1 MTVYTNRDAQKI
13 TLGQEVGR
21 GGEGAVYQVVGRSDL
36 VAKIYHPAQRSHLRH
51 AKLTAMVAQPPTDG
65 CRAFTPP
72 HVSLAWP
79 TDLLF
84 DGGNFAGFLMPRIER
99 SPSIVALF
107 NPVLRRQRYPQA
119 DTRFLYH
126 TAQNLAAVVAAL
138 HNRGHVVGDLNQKN
152 ILVKANTLVTLV
164 DTDSF
169 QIWDGNGHCFR
180 CPVGVPDYTPPELQ
194 GQPLAETDR
203 QPCHDA
209 FGLSVLLF
217 QLLMEGYHP
226 FTGRPINA
234 SLAEVEQLSLHC
246 IQQGLFPY
254 SRNSQVQPPP
264 AAPDFLWLP
273 AEIRRLFLQSFLVG
287 YTQPQQRPT
296 AATWAQALGRAE
308 MKLVQCHHQRL
319 HWYSDHLPHCP
330 ICGAHPQRKVVM
342 PPLTGL
348 SKPTAPPA
356 TATSTPLTP
365 VFPGCLL
372 NLVQMA
378 VIGYIAFMLLMF
390 LLSGWWPL
398 LVIGLVI
405 VLRTPAMKQR
415 LWPLTVQGAHW
426 FWANLQ
432 MIGRGAMV
440 TTSWLLPRLHR
451 AAVASFIYW
460 RGLPLL
466 AQELSAIALLIG
478 LLVIM
483 SYFGSAMQATSPST
497 APPPIASPLT
507 SPLASPLATPTTG
520 SSR

>member
-1 MTVYTNRDAQKI
+1 MLMTVYTNRDAQTI
-13 TLGQEVGR
+13 TLGQEIGR

-36 VAKIYHPAQRSHLRH
+36 VAKIYHPGQRSHLRH

-65 CRAFTPP
+65 CRTFTPP

-84 DGGNFAGFLMPRIER
+84 DARDFAGFLMPRIER

-138 HNRGHVVGDLNQKN
+138 HGRGHVVGDLNQKN

-169 QIWDGNGHCFR
+169 QIWDDNGHCFR

-194 GQPLAETDR
+194 GQPLAEVSR
-203 QPCHDA
+203 HPHHDC

-234 SLAEVEQLSLHC
+234 SLSEVEQLSLHC
-246 IQQGLFPY
+246 MQQGLFPY
-254 SRNSQVQPPP
+254 SRNTQVQPPP
-264 AAPDFLWLP
+264 SAPDFLGLP

-287 YTQPQQRPT
+287 YTQPEQRPT

-308 MKLVQCHHQRL
+308 TSLMQCRHQRA
-319 HWYSDHLPHCP
+319 HWYSGHLPHCP
-330 ICGAHPQRKVVM
+330 TCGAHPKASIAM
-342 PPLTGL
+342 PSLMGL
-348 SKPTAPPA
+348 DKPTRTPSPA
-356 TATSTPLTP
+356 TPLPP
-365 VFPGCLL
+365 VFPGCLRSL
-372 NLVQMA
+372 LVILG
-378 VIGYIAFMLLMF
+378 IGYAGFVLLML
-390 LLSGWWPL
+390 LLSGFWPL

-405 VLRTPAMKQR
+405 ALRTPAMKQR
-415 LWPLTVQGAHW
+415 LWPLTVQSGRW
-426 FWANLQ
+426 LWANLQ
-432 MIGRGAMV
+432 QIGRGVVVV
-440 TTSWLLPRLHR
+440 TRWLTPRLYRAGR
-451 AAVASFIYW
+451 AALTAWQGS
-460 RGLPLL
+460 PLIVK
-466 AQELSAIALLIG
+466 EISAIALLIG
-478 LLVIM
+478 LLVTI
-483 SYFGSAMQATSPST
+483 SYFGDAAPSVRQP
-497 APPPIASPLT
+497 APPSPITASPVV
-507 SPLASPLATPTTG
+507 SPLATPTVRG
-520 SSR
+520 GR

>member
-36 VAKIYHPAQRSHLRH
+36 VAKIYHPTQRSHLRH

-84 DGGNFAGFLMPRIER
+84 DAGNFAGFLMPRIER

-138 HNRGHVVGDLNQKN
+138 HSRGHVVGDLNQKN
-152 ILVKANTLVTLV
+152 TLVKANTLVTLV

-203 QPCHDA
+203 QPHHDA

-226 FTGRPINA
+226 FTGRPMNA

-254 SRNSQVQPPP
+254 SRNGQVQPPP

-273 AEIRRLFLQSFLVG
+273 AEVRRLFLQSFLVG
-287 YTQPQQRPT
+287 YAQPQQRPT

-308 MKLVQCHHQRL
+308 TKLVQCHHQRL

-330 ICGAHPQRKVVM
+330 ICGAQPKVKIAL
-342 PPLTGL
+342 PSLTGL
-348 SKPTAPPA
+348 SKPTATAA
-356 TATSTPLTP
+356 TAPLQSP

-372 NLVQMA
+372 SLVMVA
-378 VIGYIAFMLLMF
+378 GIGYIAFMLLMF
-390 LLSGWWPL
+390 VLSGFWPL
-398 LVIGLVI
+398 LVIVLVI
-405 VLRTPAMKQR
+405 ALRTPAVQQR
-415 LWPLTVQGAHW
+415 FWPLTVQSGRW

-432 MIGRGAMV
+432 IIGRGAVV
-440 TTSWLLPRLHR
+440 TTRWLTPRLR
-451 AAVASFIYW
+451 QAAVASFTYW

-483 SYFGSAMQATSPST
+483 SYYGSAMQATSPSVS
-497 APPPIASPLT
+497 APTIV
-507 SPLASPLATPTTG
+507 SPLASPLVSPVATPTTG
-520 SSR
+520 GSR